1 MKINKYINDYAF
13 NEKLSIKKALQQIE
27 DTNLKTLFV
36 IDNSGHLKGVLV
48 DGDIRRWLLNSL
60 DFLSF

>member
-36 IDNSGHLKGVLV
+36 VDNS
-48 DGDIRRWLLNSL
+48 
-60 DFLSF
+60 